1 MAATNL
7 TFQEAEGKRY
17 VTTFTS
23 AGKCTVQIVRSEY
36 SPILVYARI
45 TGLDYVLVQI
55 LENKYQASNIFEV
68 DVQEGIEV
76 KIVSQTPV
84 TKAVLYYV

>member
-1 MAATNL
+1 MATTNL
-7 TFQEAEGKRY
+7 TFKETEGKRY
-17 VTTFTS
+17 TTTFTS
-23 AGKCTVQIVRSEY
+23 AGKCTVQVIRQEY

-55 LENKYQASNIFEV
+55 LENKYQPSNIFEV

-76 KIVSQTPV
+76 QIVSQTPV

>member
-1 MAATNL
+1 MATTNL
-7 TFQEAEGKRY
+7 TFNEDVSKRY
-17 VTTFTS
+17 ATTFTS
-23 AGKCTVQIVRSEY
+23 TGKCTIQLIRQEY

-45 TGLDYVLVQI
+45 PELDFVLIQI

-76 KIVSQTPV
+76 KVVSHTPV
-84 TKAVLYYV
+84 NTAVLYYV

>member
-1 MAATNL
+1 MATTNL
-7 TFQEAEGKRY
+7 TFKETEGKRY
-17 VTTFTS
+17 TTTFTS
-23 AGKCTVQIVRSEY
+23 AGKCTVQVIRQEY

-45 TGLDYVLVQI
+45 PELDFVLIQI

-76 KIVSQTPV
+76 KIVSHTPV
-84 TKAVLYYV
+84 NTAVLYYV